1 MTSNQVNPF
10 VIDENPSTP
19 LTSSDDTSPISILA
33 SLECL
38 LGNEESS
45 NDKESGSEI
54 AEQILKSNTDVGSS
68 SSTATV
74 RENHQQLLHEVFSNW
89 FFGFLSTSLHSND
102 IGNTENMASK
112 NVTLEVLRSPLNTL

>member
-19 LTSSDDTSPISILA
+19 LTSADDTSPISILA
-33 SLECL
+33 SSEYL

-54 AEQILKSNTDVGSS
+54 AEQILTSNTDVGSS

-74 RENHQQLLHEVFSNW
+74 RGNHQQLLHEVFSNW
-89 FFGFLSTSLHSND
+89 LFGFLSTSLHSND